1 LANLIIACLSYG
13 QKANPFPQLTPIRAG
28 GSNAEKPDWK
38 IDTVNSSSIHRKY
51 LSVAYGNI
59 SATQTLDIY
68 LPDKGNG
75 PFPVII
81 VIHGGAFAMG
91 HSRMLTDVGP
101 MMGSLQRGYAIVS
114 VNYRLSGEA
123 LFPAA
128 VNDVKA
134 AVRFVKAHAPEY
146 HLNPF
151 KIAAWGGSA
160 GGNMVAMIG
169 TTGQVNDLDGEN
181 TENLQYTS
189 TVQAVVDWF
198 GPCDFLKFDEQFKAS
213 GFTEYNSSVRANSSE
228 SYYIGQHVAKDTAFT
243 ELANPETYI
252 PVMEPKTAPYFFI
265 QHGTL
270 DPVVPMQQSI
280 HFAQCL
286 KTKLGSNKV
295 TVALIPGAHH
305 FSPEFSSPENLNK
318 VFAFLDAI
326 LKP

>member
-1 LANLIIACLSYG
+1 LANLLITSLSYT
-13 QKANPFPQLTPIRAG
+13 QSLNPFSQLKPIRKG

-38 IDTVNSSSIHRKY
+38 IDTVNSSSIQRKY
-51 LSVAYGNI
+51 LSVAYGHI

-68 LPDKGNG
+68 LPDEGNG

-91 HSRMLTDVGP
+91 NSRMLTDVGP

-134 AVRFVKAHAPEY
+134 AVRFVKAHAFDF
-146 HLNPF
+146 HLNPT
-151 KIAAWGGSA
+151 KIAVWGGSA

-169 TTGQVNDLDGEN
+169 TTGQVNNLDGEN

-213 GFTEYNSSVRANSSE
+213 GFTEYNSSVRENSSE
-228 SYYIGQHVAKDTAFT
+228 SYYIGQYVAKDTAFT

-252 PVMEPKTAPYFFI
+252 PVMESKTAPYFFI

-280 HFAQCL
+280 HFAKCL
-286 KTKLGSNKV
+286 KEKLGNNKV
-295 TVALIPGAHH
+295 TIALIPGAHH
-305 FSPEFSSPENLNK
+305 FSAEFSSPENLNK
-318 VFAFLDAI
+318 VYAFLDAI